1 MNDTMPRMVVRRAF
15 LVATA
20 LLGIAGAGFAR
31 ASAAALGD
39 LVSAQFVP
47 SAVPALLGP
56 VNELGRNGW
65 HCVPEQAAKARRAS
79 DAELPG
85 PGPETEPES
94 EPEAR

>member
-1 MNDTMPRMVVRRAF
+1 MPRLVVRLAF

-20 LLGIAGAGFAR
+20 LLGVAGAGFAR

-39 LVSAQFVP
+39 LVTAQLVP
-47 SAVPALLGP
+47 SAIPALLGP

-65 HCVPEQAAKARRAS
+65 HCVPEQAAKARSAA

-85 PGPETEPES
+85 PGPEP
-94 EPEAR
+94 EPEAELEPGAR